1 MTTGDWVALWI
12 GLAGVALAMIAL
24 VARPSLKR
32 RLWIA
37 CVLFIAVAILM
48 AVFAPAVGEPEQDD
62 PAELPPISTP
72 QSTPSRAPTPQPI
85 LETEVRQL
93 NVVDYDGTLRDGYN
107 ADQIV
112 SGDCGGTSSL
122 ISDNP
127 NVYRCF
133 FKDATGS
140 YVADPCFSFADG
152 VSVFC
157 VIDPWSQT
165 GTQID
170 LEEPVSY
177 SPSFDRFYSSGEYD
191 SQWAIEVIDPR
202 HSEQPWHCKMNSGA
216 NSTIAGN
223 TATYSCGRADGSG
236 EGAAL
241 NTIIMGEGPVWKV
254 LFYDQEEPELIKAA
268 VAKVW
273 N

>member
-1 MTTGDWVALWI
+1 M
-12 GLAGVALAMIAL
+12 
-24 VARPSLKR
+24 
-32 RLWIA
+32 
-37 CVLFIAVAILM
+37 
-48 AVFAPAVGEPEQDD
+48 
-62 PAELPPISTP
+62 
-72 QSTPSRAPTPQPI
+72 
-85 LETEVRQL
+85 RQL
-93 NVVDYDGTLRDGYN
+93 NVVDYDGTLREGYN
-107 ADQIV
+107 ADRIV

-122 ISDNP
+122 ISGNP

-133 FKDATGS
+133 FEDATGS

-177 SPSFDRFYSSGEYD
+177 IPSFDPVYSGGEYD
-191 SQWAIEVIDPR
+191 SQWAMEVVDPR

-223 TATYSCGRADGSG
+223 TATYSCSRADGSG
-236 EGAAL
+236 VGAAL
-241 NTIIMGEGPVWKV
+241 NSIIMGEGPVWKV
-254 LFYDQEEPELIKAA
+254 LFYDQEEPELIEAA

>member
-12 GLAGVALAMIAL
+12 GVAALALGAVAL
-24 VARPSLKR
+24 VARPDLKR
-32 RLWIA
+32 RLVTI
-37 CVLFIAVAILM
+37 CVLFVAL
-48 AVFAPAVGEPEQDD
+48 ALLVAFFAPAEAEPERTD
-62 PAELPPISTP
+62 PEALTPVSTP
-72 QSTPSRAPTPQPI
+72 QPTPTPSPTSGPI
-85 LETEVRQL
+85 LATEVRQL
-93 NVVDYDGTLRDGYN
+93 NVVDYNGTLRKGYV

-112 SGDCGGTSSL
+112 PGDCGGTSSL

-127 NVYRCF
+127 NIYRCSF
-133 FKDATGS
+133 EDATGS

-152 VSVFC
+152 NSVFC

-177 SPSFDRFYSSGEYD
+177 TPSFDPYYGGGEYD
-191 SQWAIEVIDPR
+191 SQWAMEVVDPR

-216 NSTIAGN
+216 NSSIAGN
-223 TATYSCGRADGSG
+223 TATYSCDRADGSG
-236 EGAAL
+236 VGAAL
-241 NTIIMGEGPVWKV
+241 NAIIEGGGSVWKV
-254 LFYDQEEPELIKAA
+254 LFYDEEEPELIEAV